1 MFKKVDR
8 SAFIAGNNYAPVL
21 TGDLND
27 SVLEISI
34 DQKSLLKHEFDSKSD
49 SFDQLK
55 EVLPFLWCLRKSI
68 EYLFFK
74 SNDHCLISQQRL
86 NQSTIVSQIEVHSN
100 SEVGVLELFIYKSSG
115 ELSKKEL
122 IKILYPLIQNHSE
135 FSRIKIFRNS
145 TFEESVEVF
154 LTHAMLGQFTKHF
167 FRRKREKLTGFS
179 IVELQHLF
187 SSVELNYIESCYE
200 KDFGGT
206 SINSDIR
213 GIVSNTFKALT
224 VHFVEEINAP
234 QTFKVSVEDIFMR
247 FGAENEFDLFPSRP
261 QFEDLPVCS
270 MRSEQRKIFDDLIS
284 SEGNMIIHA
293 LGGVGKTVTAR
304 MFADSIPLH
313 SKAVLFDCFGDGLYR
328 SIHSPRHTADK
339 VFVQIINELAF
350 MGLCEPLIARGQP
363 VNELLKEF
371 TQRVIE
377 SVESIKE
384 SCPTGQLFLFID
396 AADNAVMAAND
407 VSETTPVIDLLN
419 GFEVDGCRI
428 ICFCRTERR
437 DLLNP
442 REYIKQYELSSFL
455 LDESSEHLKTFFPN
469 ATQENAE
476 EFHRLSDGNPRVQAT
491 AISLHPLSL
500 EDMLHNL
507 GPALSS
513 VDQQIEDQL
522 TKAVESLKKKNVEDE
537 AKKVDLICTGLA
549 SLPPFIP
556 INVLALVTRIDELHI
571 KSFISEMGRGL
582 ILLDDTLQ
590 FRDEPTESWFR
601 NKFNTTPGSAL
612 KFINNIKEFAEHN
625 SYIAEALPFLMARA
639 KQSKELIELAL
650 SEAYLPKKNPIDARS
665 IQISRLKFALRVAIK
680 EGYLAEAVKLFMRAA
695 EENAGDQRQLDILE
709 NNIELV
715 AHVQE
720 PQEVQ
725 KLAFKGLL
733 SSGWKGSENLFK
745 ASLLSQVDGYKPE
758 ARSYFRAAKNWL
770 RNYFYKRDNSSSEHH
785 GNDLLVESDISE
797 FFFTDYLLN
806 GAENTI
812 EGILSWSPKK
822 AMHSAVQ
829 GFSDR
834 LFNINEKQ
842 ALVDLATASS
852 RHPYICLHFLD
863 AMYRL
868 EVDSPKEV
876 LSDCIEAL
884 LNHAEQDEADALE
897 SVPASLIIT
906 FLESC
911 YVNDLDQNSLT
922 EVFRNY
928 LILIPKLC
936 WENNVRHDF
945 DSEWKTFVKAV
956 ALKTVIEGADF
967 EIDSFIPHDVADK
980 EDRSYKENE
989 QLENYKKLV
998 GATVVLEVFRIKV
1011 RSNKVSCF
1019 DEEYGFALSQ
1029 SKSYYSPRYY
1039 DDADLSR
1046 HIEGIQLEIFVRSNQ
1061 SIAEKVSSVQDF
1073 IVTNEK
1079 VPYKTLITQLS
1090 LVSRIDKYHSLTDS
1104 FMTKL
1109 QEFEKAFKKES
1120 PESFSEYWVALAL
1133 SVLPQGEKKA
1143 SQFLNNAIEAVSK
1156 FGDESL
1162 NRFMAI
1168 LSFARSSA
1176 STDSELGYRFAR
1188 CVEVFGEDVGE
1199 KYFPRADALNVIHDM
1214 DASSSFAV
1222 LARWLDRDVIYM
1234 GRVQPYLMKHA
1245 VRSGTLSAESAW
1257 ASIGFLDWDPFA
1269 EFLSVC
1275 LDNTDSFESKEIMFS
1290 DAVKQSIL
1298 RGLSKNELKRIHK
1311 AGTKH
1316 NLSNNVLNNAI
1327 QSISEESLYKHVPD
1341 FPVKEKEFDW
1351 ESFFSGSKCSSCVDI
1366 ITLLEKLRSTENTKR
1381 ESEFWTQL
1389 FSRKNKISA
1398 PDILEELLNC
1408 SFSSEYTLDH
1418 ILEAIP
1424 KEWLLDAAIE
1434 AQWEGVF
1441 YKYVELRLDLVAN
1454 PFWINWYTEKYP
1466 LEEDK
1471 LLDLRARAVL
1481 TSLTKTPYPAD
1492 SESLF
1497 NFAGILVHLL
1507 DDKNAQDVLNYSLKR
1522 FELHIDALD
1531 ADGHWD
1537 QNLVPYKSVIKS
1549 YCAFIVSALGN
1560 PASEIRWQA
1569 VHVIHRF
1576 VQLGCVNEL
1585 GFLFELYSQKSA
1597 EAYGSESYP
1606 YYKFYAQS
1614 CFLIGIYRGCNDNPS
1629 SLFGFKDEL
1638 LDIALNS
1645 EHLVIEKIASD
1656 IALKLNQANEGLY
1669 REEQLDCLQ
1678 SVTKSPFAK
1687 KVFEKDGCFSPSGL
1701 KRLSS
1706 ISFFIDFREY
1716 WAKPLAAVFNVSV
1729 EEVEEV
1735 ASNIVINEWNVSV
1748 DDRYIEDGR
1757 IELWRS
1763 PHRKTYAKHFS
1774 IPEEEPYGFY
1784 LGYHVLCVIAS
1795 RLLKSIP
1802 QADYQSWET
1811 EDISEWLLRYLPT
1824 LNRGY
1829 LLSDLRTPV
1838 PLERRRWVEEKHDD
1852 DWYWSVN
1859 KQDFLEGLLTKKDE
1873 KTYVCVS
1880 GYWSDNQDSK
1890 TESFRV
1896 SSALA
1901 SSSTIH
1907 NLIDA
1912 LITVDDFHSY
1922 KVPDYK
1928 DHDFESV
1935 KEGFKLKGWISQPD
1949 NYKRLDEVDAH
1960 ADDIRYPVPFV
1971 ASEFLDLL
1979 GLTYSEIEGS
1989 YKDTDGC
1996 NVGYFENWTEPKD
2009 PGYKQTE
2016 KDVRSGFRV
2025 YLSLHSIQKLCEL
2038 TGLSLVFEVQIQRRQ
2053 SFSSYRKDVPN
2064 EIKYPRAYCN
2074 VYSFGPD
2081 GVLSDQTTSYQLG

>member
-1 MFKKVDR
+1 VFSSEKRIVNVGRDNNG
-8 SAFIAGNNYAPVL
+8 FIINGGVKDSTL
-21 TGDLND
+21 T
-27 SVLEISI
+27 I
-34 DQKSLLKHEFDSKSD
+34 DNKSLLKYEFDSKSEL
-49 SFDQLK
+49 FDQQK
-55 EVLPFLWCLRKSI
+55 DNLPFFWCLRKSI
-68 EYLFFK
+68 EHLRLNLNNY
-74 SNDHCLISQQRL
+74 CLTSQQKV
-86 NQSTIVSQIEVHSN
+86 NQSTIVIKIEVHSDT
-100 SEVGVLELFIYKSSG
+100 EDRVLEVFVYKSSG
-115 ELSKKEL
+115 KLSKKEL
-122 IKILYPLIQNHSE
+122 ITILQPLVQIHSE
-135 FSRIKIFRNS
+135 FSRIKMFGNSAFEEHVEKFFNDAIQGLFTKGFIFRS
-145 TFEESVEVF
+145 
-154 LTHAMLGQFTKHF
+154 K
-167 FRRKREKLTGFS
+167 EKLTGIP
-179 IVELQHLF
+179 IVDLKPLF
-187 SSVELNYIESCYE
+187 NIIEFDSIESCY
-200 KDFGGT
+200 KNDFHGA
-206 SINSDIR
+206 SINGDAQ
-213 GIVSNTFKALT
+213 GVVSSTFKALS
-224 VHFVEEINAP
+224 VHFREQLNTHAS
-234 QTFKVSVEDIFMR
+234 FKVSLEDIFMK
-247 FGAENEFDLFPSRP
+247 FGAENELELFPSP
-261 QFEDLPVCS
+261 PKFGEKLCFS
-270 MRSEQRKIFDDLIS
+270 MRKQQKQILDDLIS

-304 MFADSIPLH
+304 MFAESTLLH
-313 SKAVLFDCFGDGLYR
+313 CKAVLFDCFGDGLYR

-350 MGLCEPLIARGQP
+350 KGLCEPLVSRGQP
-363 VNELLKEF
+363 LNELLREF
-371 TQRVIE
+371 TQRVTE
-377 SVESIKE
+377 SVKTIKE
-384 SCPTGQLFLFID
+384 SSPFGQLFLFID

-407 VSETTPVIDLLN
+407 VSETTPIIDLLN

-437 DLLNP
+437 ELLNP
-442 REYIKQYELSSFL
+442 REYIKQCELSPFL

-469 ATQENAE
+469 ATQENVE

-491 AISLHPLSL
+491 AISLHPSSL

-522 TKAVESLKKKNVEDE
+522 NKAVEGLKKKNVEDE
-537 AKKVDLICTGLA
+537 AKKIDLICTGLA

-556 INVLALVTRIDELHI
+556 INVLALITRIDEFHI

-582 ILLDDTLQ
+582 IMIDDTLQ

-601 NKFNTTPGSAL
+601 KEFNTSLESAQE
-612 KFINNIKEFAEHN
+612 FINNIKEFAEHN

-639 KQSKELIELAL
+639 KQSKELIDLAL
-650 SEAYLPKKNPIDARS
+650 SEDYLPINNPIDARS

-715 AHVQE
+715 AHVQG
-720 PQEVQ
+720 PREVQ

-770 RNYFYKRDNSSSEHH
+770 RNYFHERENSSSEHH
-785 GNDLLVESDISE
+785 ENDLLVESDISE

-884 LNHAEQDEADALE
+884 LIHSEQDEADALE

-911 YVNDLDQNSLT
+911 YVNGLDQGPLT

-928 LILIPKLC
+928 LNLTPKLC

-945 DSEWKTFVKAV
+945 YPEWKSFVKAV
-956 ALKTVIEGADF
+956 ALKTVIEGTDF
-967 EIDSFIPHDVADK
+967 EVDSFIPHDVADQ

-1061 SIAEKVSSVQDF
+1061 SITEKVNSIQDF
-1073 IVTNEK
+1073 IATNKK
-1079 VPYKTLITQLS
+1079 VPYKALITQLS
-1090 LVSRIDKYHSLTDS
+1090 LLSRIDKYHSLTDPL
-1104 FMTKL
+1104 MTKL

-1176 STDSELGYRFAR
+1176 NTDSELAYRFAR
-1188 CVEVFGEDVGE
+1188 CVEVIGEDVRE
-1199 KYFPRADALNVIHDM
+1199 KHFPRADALNVIHDM
-1214 DASSSFAV
+1214 DATSSFSV
-1222 LARWLDRDVIYM
+1222 LARWLNRDVIYM
-1234 GRVQPYLMKHA
+1234 GRVQPYLMQHA
-1245 VRSGTLSAESAW
+1245 VRSKTLSAESAW
-1257 ASIGFLDWDPFA
+1257 ASIGFLDWYPFA

-1275 LDNTDSFESKEIMFS
+1275 LDNTDSFELKEMIFS
-1290 DAVKQSIL
+1290 DAVEQSLL
-1298 RGLSKNELKRIHK
+1298 RSLSKNELKRIHK
-1311 AGTKH
+1311 AGAKH
-1316 NLSNNVLNNAI
+1316 KLSNSALNNAI
-1327 QSISEESLYKHVPD
+1327 QSISEDPLDKHELD
-1341 FPVKEKEFDW
+1341 FPVKEKDFDW

-1366 ITLLEKLRSTENTKR
+1366 ITLLEDFRSTENGKR
-1381 ESEFWTQL
+1381 ESEFWTQF
-1389 FSRKNKISA
+1389 FSRKNRISA
-1398 PDILEELLNC
+1398 PDILEELLIC

-1418 ILEAIP
+1418 ILEVIP
-1424 KEWLLDAAIE
+1424 KEWLLDAEIE
-1434 AQWEGVF
+1434 AQWKRIF
-1441 YKYVELRLDLVAN
+1441 YKYVELRLDFVAN
-1454 PFWINWYTEKYP
+1454 PFWINWATEKYP

-1481 TSLTKTPYPAD
+1481 SSLTKSPYPLD

-1497 NFAGILVHLL
+1497 NLAGCLVRLL
-1507 DDKNAQDVLNYSLKR
+1507 DENQAQDVLNYSLKR
-1522 FELHIDALD
+1522 FELHIDELD

-1537 QNLVPYKSVIKS
+1537 QSLAPYESVTKS
-1549 YCAFIVSALGN
+1549 YCAFIVSALAN
-1560 PASEIRWQA
+1560 PASEVRWQA

-1585 GFLFELYSQKSA
+1585 RFLFELYSQESA

-1606 YYKFYAQS
+1606 YYKFYAQTY
-1614 CFLIGIYRGCNDNPS
+1614 FLIGIYRGCNNNPS
-1629 SLFGFKDEL
+1629 SLLGFKDEL
-1638 LDIALNS
+1638 LDIALNT

-1656 IALKLNQANEGLY
+1656 IALKLSQIDEELY
-1669 REEQLDCLQ
+1669 TEDQVEALQ
-1678 SVTKSPFAK
+1678 GVTKSRFAK
-1687 KVFEKDGCFSPSGL
+1687 NVFETDGNFSPSGL
-1701 KRLSS
+1701 SKSRS

-1716 WAKPLAAVFNVSV
+1716 WAKPLAGVFNVSV
-1729 EEVEEV
+1729 EEIEEI
-1735 ASNIVINEWNVSV
+1735 ASNIVVNEWNVSV

-1757 IELWRS
+1757 IDLWRS

-1774 IPEEEPYGFY
+1774 IPEEEPYDFY
-1784 LGYHVLCVIAS
+1784 LGYQALCVIAS

-1802 QADYQSWET
+1802 QADYHSWET

-1824 LNRGY
+1824 LGSGY
-1829 LLSDLRTPV
+1829 LLSDLRTPE
-1838 PLERRRWVEEKHDD
+1838 PLERRRWVQEKHGD
-1852 DWYWSVN
+1852 DWYWSLN

-1873 KTYVCVS
+1873 VTYVCVR
-1880 GYWSDNQDSK
+1880 GDWSDNHDYK
-1890 TESFRV
+1890 VESYRV

-1907 NLIDA
+1907 NLINA

-1922 KVPDYK
+1922 KIPDYK
-1928 DHDFESV
+1928 DHDFESI
-1935 KEGFKLKGWISQPD
+1935 KEGFKLKGWIAPPD
-1949 NYKRLDEVDAH
+1949 NYKRLDEVDTH

-1979 GLTYSEIEGS
+1979 GITYNEIEGS
-1989 YKDTDGC
+1989 YKDSDGC
-1996 NVGYFENWTEPKD
+1996 HVGYFENWTEPKD

-2016 KDVRSGFRV
+2016 KDVRSGCRI
-2025 YLSLHSIQKLCEL
+2025 YLSLQVIQKLCEL
-2038 TGLSLVFEVQIQRRQ
+2038 TDLSLVFEVQIQRRQ
-2053 SFSSYRKDVPN
+2053 SSSSYRKDVPD
-2064 EIKYPRAYCN
+2064 EIRYPRAYCN
-2074 VYSFGPD
+2074 VYSLGTA
-2081 GVLSDQTTSYQLG
+2081 GVLSDQTTSYQLR